1 MANEELK
8 MLFATN
14 LKRWLKI
21 TGKTQADIC
30 RYMKVS
36 SATVSDWCH
45 GNKMPRTD
53 KIQALC
59 TWLGIELS
67 DLLEDQDEEKIERY
81 YINDDARDLAQF
93 LFENPDYRVLFDAS
107 RKVKK
112 EDIEFVKQ
120 MIDRMSSE

>member
-1 MANEELK
+1 MANDELK

-21 TGKTQADIC
+21 RDKTQADIC

-59 TWLGIELS
+59 SWLGIELS
-67 DLLEDQDEEKIERY
+67 DLLEEQKEDDKEVY
-81 YINDDARDLAQF
+81 YLNDDARDLAQF

-107 RKVKK
+107 RKVKR
-112 EDIEFVKQ
+112 EDLEIVKQ
-120 MIDRMSSE
+120 LIDRFS